1 MDDTAL
7 DQDDLKAQISDLRV
21 RHRALDQE
29 ILALSDTGVA
39 DQLKLARLKKEKLFL
54 KDRMAALEDIFTPDI
69 IA

>member
-7 DQDDLKAQISDLRV
+7 DQDDLKAQISDLRL